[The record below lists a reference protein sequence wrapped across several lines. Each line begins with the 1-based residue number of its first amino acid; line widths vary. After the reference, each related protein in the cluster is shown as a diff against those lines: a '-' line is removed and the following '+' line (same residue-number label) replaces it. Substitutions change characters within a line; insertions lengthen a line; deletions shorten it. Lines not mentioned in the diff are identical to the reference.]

1 MGSLLLISV
10 SPWDTRVALVE
21 QGRLAELYLERRKS
35 PQVTANIYKG
45 KVTRVVP
52 GMDAAFVDI
61 GLERPGY
68 LSAEEVWEGW
78 DPFYNLWLQEDEV
91 LGPAE
96 VPSGSETHAPVGDL
110 LREGQEVL
118 VQVSRA
124 PSAHKGARLTTRI
137 TLPGYYLV
145 YAPTLSHLGVS
156 RRISDA
162 AERQRLQGLLEDLK
176 PPEGGL
182 IARTASL
189 GQSEAVLRRERD
201 ELVSL
206 WQAIHQRYEAAA
218 SPALL
223 LTELDFPRRLIRE
236 LGSPDLDRVIVDDP
250 PTYKRVL
257 EYISGHIPVLKNRVE
272 LYTEPEPLFLHFG
285 LDLDWRRLLS
295 HQIWLKS
302 GGYLLIEETEA
313 LTAIDVN
320 TGKFIGRHQLED
332 TILQTNLEAAREV
345 ARQLR
350 LRNIGGLIV
359 IDFIDMKKP
368 AHREVVYQA
377 LLEALKADRA
387 KTSALPISS
396 LGLLEMTRERLGES
410 LAERIAEPCSSCGGR
425 GWHVGPLTI
434 AHDIL
439 RQLAADVREFPGC
452 RFKVHAAP
460 QVNALVVSEWE
471 ALQGLAQEHH
481 CDLET
486 VDEPGLAPERYH
498 IIREMKL

>member
-223 LTELDFPRRLIRE
+223 LAELDFPRRLTRE

-332 TILQTNLEAAREV
+332 
-345 ARQLR
+345 
-350 LRNIGGLIV
+350 
-359 IDFIDMKKP
+359 
-368 AHREVVYQA
+368 
-377 LLEALKADRA
+377 DRA